1 MSGMNSKSLYELSQK
16 TLELE
21 RERVIHKK
29 ILEENHNLRF
39 QLSVYESEIKELKE
53 QLNTLMHPKV
63 SHLKD
68 IDDNWLDQHHCG
80 SD

>member
-39 QLSVYESEIKELKE
+39 QLSIYESEIKKLKE